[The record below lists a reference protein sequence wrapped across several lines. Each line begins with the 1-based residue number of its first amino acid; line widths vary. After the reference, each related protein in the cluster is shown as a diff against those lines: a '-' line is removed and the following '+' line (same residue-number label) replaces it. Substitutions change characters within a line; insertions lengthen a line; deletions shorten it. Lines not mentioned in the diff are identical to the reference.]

1 MLWQR
6 IATEAQM
13 LLHAHPLNQARAE
26 HGELPINSLWFWG
39 GGRAIPL
46 APTIDAV
53 GGDYGLVNAFAGAA
67 GMKPVDS
74 LQAMLDGRYENGLW
88 ICTASGEALQRGD
101 LYAWREAVQ
110 QVEQQYAQP
119 LLKALRAGRLQ
130 RLTLEVL
137 WEDGVHRFVLTRG
150 DAWKLWRRAR
160 PLARYAV

>member
-1 MLWQR
+1 
-6 IATEAQM
+6 M

-26 HGELPINSLWFWG
+26 RGELPINSLWFWG
-39 GGRAIPL
+39 GGWAASLVP
-46 APTIDAV
+46 AVDAV
-53 GGDYGLVNAFAGAA
+53 GGDYGLVNAFAGTA

-130 RLTLEVL
+130 RLTLEALRVDATHHF
-137 WEDGVHRFVLTRG
+137 ELTRG
-150 DAWKLWRRAR
+150 ATWKLWRGAR